1 MLWSLCWVLAEI
13 IQPLALVQICK
24 KKSQVKQKKKFFIM
38 MNDHSKIS
46 FNSRHFASATE
57 LLLSPAQKQT
67 NKKKIWQWFWT
78 RPRSLLLWILV
89 ALLRGNNTGNMRN
102 ALKLETLKKWERGPS
117 EQKKKKGNKVE
128 EYGNRTTQL
137 HENKVLEQC
146 VGVCR
151 LTHIHTWHRHV
162 KVVKHR

>member
-13 IQPLALVQICK
+13 IQPLALVQICKK

-67 NKKKIWQWFWT
+67 NKQT
-78 RPRSLLLWILV
+78 
-89 ALLRGNNTGNMRN
+89 
-102 ALKLETLKKWERGPS
+102 
-117 EQKKKKGNKVE
+117 KKKDLTVILDK
-128 EYGNRTTQL
+128 TTL
-137 HENKVLEQC
+137 SPIMNFGCAAERK
-146 VGVCR
+146 
-151 LTHIHTWHRHV
+151 
-162 KVVKHR
+162 